1 MDLKQLED
9 AIAKASTS
17 EVTQTE
23 TKVET
28 PEVAPQ
34 SVETPVEVNDSLK
47 AELDKVR
54 QKSSPKS
61 EEEKAEYTFKSVAK
75 RLQDLGKDPAEL
87 LGIKREEEVE
97 EDEKPLTRKDLEAIM
112 SKIGQ
117 PNQKSAIDMVNEISN
132 ETERELHQYYLENI
146 IKPSGNPV
154 DDFNN
159 AKAIV
164 ESITLR
170 KQLELQ
176 RLRPD
181 VKTHSSA
188 SSVQI
193 NTQQVNLE
201 LSADEKMLL
210 DHSKG
215 LLTKDDIIASRKR

>member
-61 EEEKAEYTFKSVAK
+61 EEEKAEYTFKSVAR

-97 EDEKPLTRKDLEAIM
+97 EDDKPLTRKDLEAIM

-132 ETERELHQYYLENI
+132 ETERELHQYYLENV

-159 AKAIV
+159 AKAMV

-176 RLRPD
+176 NLRPG

-215 LLTKDDIIASRKR
+215 LLTKDDILNSRKK

>member
-17 EVTQTE
+17 EATQTE

-97 EDEKPLTRKDLEAIM
+97 EEIELDLTPE
-112 SKIGQ
+112 
-117 PNQKSAIDMVNEISN
+117 
-132 ETERELHQYYLENI
+132 
-146 IKPSGNPV
+146 
-154 DDFNN
+154 
-159 AKAIV
+159 
-164 ESITLR
+164 
-170 KQLELQ
+170 
-176 RLRPD
+176 
-181 VKTHSSA
+181 
-188 SSVQI
+188 
-193 NTQQVNLE
+193 
-201 LSADEKMLL
+201 
-210 DHSKG
+210 
-215 LLTKDDIIASRKR
+215 

>member
-17 EVTQTE
+17 EATQTE

-112 SKIGQ
+112 SKMGQ

-132 ETERELHQYYLENI
+132 ETERELHQYYLENV

-159 AKAIV
+159 AKAMV

-176 RLRPD
+176 NLRPG

>member
-34 SVETPVEVNDSLK
+34 VVETPVEVNDSLK

-87 LGIKREEEVE
+87 LGIKRDEVVE
-97 EDEKPLTRKDLEAIM
+97 EDEKPLTRKDLEAIL
-112 SKIGQ
+112 SKVGQ

-132 ETERELHQYYLENI
+132 ETERELHQYYLENV

-159 AKAIV
+159 AKAMV

-176 RLRPD
+176 NLRPG

-215 LLTKDDIIASRKR
+215 ILTKDDIIASRKR

>member
-9 AIAKASTS
+9 AINNASTS

-34 SVETPVEVNDSLK
+34 AVETGVEVNDSLK

-87 LGIKREEEVE
+87 LGIKREEVE
-97 EDEKPLTRKDLEAIM
+97 EDDKPLTRKDLESII

-117 PNQKSAIDMVNEISN
+117 PNQKSATDMVNEISN
-132 ETERELHQYYLENI
+132 ETERELHQYYLENV

-159 AKAIV
+159 AKTMV

-176 RLRPD
+176 KLRPD
-181 VKTHSSA
+181 VKSHSSA
-188 SSVQI
+188 NSVQI

-215 LLTKDDIIASRKR
+215 ILTKEDIIASRKR

>member
-75 RLQDLGKDPAEL
+75 RLQDLGRDPAEL

-97 EDEKPLTRKDLEAIM
+97 EDDKPLTRKDLEAIM

-132 ETERELHQYYLENI
+132 ETERELHQYYLENV

-159 AKAIV
+159 AKAMV

-176 RLRPD
+176 NLRPG

-215 LLTKDDIIASRKR
+215 LLTKDDILNSRKK